1 MPSLDMES
9 IEENHKTL
17 IREYVLKSRPQLKKD
32 RTEAQE
38 NAHKASLLEWKDP
51 NLVTA
56 KMVAITEL
64 WMDNDENKDGKL
76 TCAEFTKCM
85 NDYMKAQDKKY
96 GGETTLPDELHEE
109 NYNLIL

>member
-1 MPSLDMES
+1 
-9 IEENHKTL
+9 
-17 IREYVLKSRPQLKKD
+17 
-32 RTEAQE
+32 
-38 NAHKASLLEWKDP
+38 
-51 NLVTA
+51 
-56 KMVAITEL
+56 MVAITEL

-109 NYNLIL
+109 NYNLILQVFGKNDANGISMENWFHYLAVANQVAPENSSAQ

>member
-1 MPSLDMES
+1 M
-9 IEENHKTL
+9 
-17 IREYVLKSRPQLKKD
+17 LKKD

-51 NLVTA
+51 NKVQG

-76 TCAEFTKCM
+76 S
-85 NDYMKAQDKKY
+85 
-96 GGETTLPDELHEE
+96 
-109 NYNLIL
+109 